1 MKRSLIFSGVALFS
15 LLVSGCNLMPTPKKK
30 SSSVIPNPSGITT
43 DSTGGSSLGPT
54 TSDDSSSQDISSSSD
69 VPPGPSSS
77 SSSSVPPGPSS
88 SSSSITPPPSP
99 IDPDTYYS
107 GISDSLT
114 GKTLK
119 TALYKLIKITS
130 KILDYDDLFDVYR
143 KSDVRP
149 DGEHFWDIYSDKTDY
164 TLYDS
169 RINHSYSEE
178 GDSLNREHMIPQS
191 IFNEAYPMKADPHH
205 VLPSDGYVNNR
216 RSNFPHDDLTSVTWT
231 SKDGFK
237 LGYYNK
243 VQSFEP
249 KAKYKGD
256 IARIMFYF
264 ITCYQEKIS
273 SFKSYAPFDKDTN
286 DLTTH
291 YVEVYLKWHLEDPV
305 DSKETIRNDAI
316 TEFQPNRNPFI
327 DRPQYACKIWG
338 ERNSTT
344 KTLCGIK

>member
-15 LLVSGCNLMPTPKKK
+15 LLVSGCNLVPTPKKK
-30 SSSVIPNPSGITT
+30 SSSVTPNPSGITT
-43 DSTGGSSLGPT
+43 DSTGGSSFGPT
-54 TSDDSSSQDISSSSD
+54 TSDDSSSEDISSSSD

-77 SSSSVPPGPSS
+77 SSST
-88 SSSSITPPPSP
+88 SITPTPSP

-114 GKTLK
+114 GTALK

-169 RINHSYSEE
+169 RINNGYSDE

-216 RSNFPHDDLTSVTWT
+216 RSNFPHDNLTSTTWT
-231 SKDGFK
+231 SQDGFK
-237 LGYYNK
+237 VGYYND

-264 ITCYQEKIS
+264 ITCYEGKIS
-273 SFKSYAPFDKDTN
+273 SFKNYAPFDKSTN

-291 YVEVYLKWHLEDPV
+291 YVEVYLKWHLDDPV

-344 KTLCGIK
+344 KTLCGIN